1 MTAVQPHTVG
11 RMEASAANVLEIGL
25 VLLLGSGAGWLARRL
40 GLPAIVGYLAT
51 GLVVSPF
58 TPGYVANRVQL
69 QTLADIGVVFLLF
82 EVGIEI
88 DPLRLRRDQGRLLW
102 AAPLQVAI
110 TLGVGI
116 GVGIGTGLGLSG
128 GMLLGLATALS
139 SSVVVVNITRSR
151 RRTTN
156 PQTESA
162 LLGWSVVQD
171 ITGVVVA
178 MGLLAALESGSRPL
192 PLLAGGIVA
201 YLLLTL
207 AAAWVLP
214 RLLRGLH
221 AEHDLFLMLSVAS
234 GLVLAGVGARIF
246 DIPLALAAF
255 GAGLAVGE
263 SPEAVEARQRL
274 LPFRDLFAVMFFV
287 AIGTLI
293 DPVAVPSSLGWL
305 GLLIGLIITAK
316 MAVVRALAGAAN
328 LRGVRPW
335 QLAVGLAQVGEFSF
349 VLASIG
355 FTKHA
360 IPTELYTAL
369 LVVVAVSIA
378 ISAVAVRLF
387 DDRRS
392 EATGSL
398 SREARGQPP

>member
-1 MTAVQPHTVG
+1 
-11 RMEASAANVLEIGL
+11 
-25 VLLLGSGAGWLARRL
+25 
-40 GLPAIVGYLAT
+40 
-51 GLVVSPF
+51 
-58 TPGYVANRVQL
+58 
-69 QTLADIGVVFLLF
+69 
-82 EVGIEI
+82 
-88 DPLRLRRDQGRLLW
+88 
-102 AAPLQVAI
+102 
-110 TLGVGI
+110 
-116 GVGIGTGLGLSG
+116 
-128 GMLLGLATALS
+128 
-139 SSVVVVNITRSR
+139 
-151 RRTTN
+151 
-156 PQTESA
+156 
-162 LLGWSVVQD
+162 
-171 ITGVVVA
+171 
-178 MGLLAALESGSRPL
+178 
-192 PLLAGGIVA
+192 
-201 YLLLTL
+201 
-207 AAAWVLP
+207 
-214 RLLRGLH
+214 
-221 AEHDLFLMLSVAS
+221 MLSVAS

>member
-1 MTAVQPHTVG
+1 
-11 RMEASAANVLEIGL
+11 
-25 VLLLGSGAGWLARRL
+25 
-40 GLPAIVGYLAT
+40 
-51 GLVVSPF
+51 
-58 TPGYVANRVQL
+58 
-69 QTLADIGVVFLLF
+69 
-82 EVGIEI
+82 
-88 DPLRLRRDQGRLLW
+88 
-102 AAPLQVAI
+102 
-110 TLGVGI
+110 
-116 GVGIGTGLGLSG
+116 
-128 GMLLGLATALS
+128 MLLGLATALS